1 VVSACF
7 CIART
12 AVNRRN
18 RRPIEQSTGS
28 PNDRIALVTG
38 QWKRVSERQQPLHSR
53 PSHFEVAS
61 RLKAGVHGTPSE
73 VRRAAVAVIEVLAV
87 AVLYRPIAAGHH
99 SQLTGYPS
107 IVSHKPFV
115 ADFNVPIPNDGFR
128 EVPARYPTLDVPL
141 GAI

>member
-1 VVSACF
+1 MLPCT
-7 CIART
+7 CKRLIAVIH
-12 AVNRRN
+12 A
-18 RRPIEQSTGS
+18 
-28 PNDRIALVTG
+28 ALLYF
-38 QWKRVSERQQPLHSR
+38 RY
-53 PSHFEVAS
+53 
-61 RLKAGVHGTPSE
+61 
-73 VRRAAVAVIEVLAV
+73 AAVAVIEVLAV